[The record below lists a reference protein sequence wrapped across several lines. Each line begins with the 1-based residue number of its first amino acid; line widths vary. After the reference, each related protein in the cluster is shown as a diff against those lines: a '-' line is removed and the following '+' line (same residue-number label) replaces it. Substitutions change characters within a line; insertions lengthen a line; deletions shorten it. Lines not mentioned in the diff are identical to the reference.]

1 MKTYND
7 LMECK
12 TEDERIRFI
21 EAAISE
27 HRSSELYRTA
37 EDAALYAAQRN
48 VTINKT
54 VRLITSLSGQ
64 KKQDSFAVNHKCASG
79 FFGRFVTQQVQ
90 YLLGNGVTFG
100 DEKTKEKLGKDF
112 DTQLQKLA
120 EAALV
125 GACAFGFLDNGRVEV
140 FKITEFVPLWDEDTG
155 ALRAGIRFWQ
165 IAPDKPLKVKLYEE
179 DGFTAYTKP
188 NGKEIQITQEKRAYI
203 NIVASTKADGE
214 WLLEGKN
221 YPSFPII
228 PLWGNKY
235 KQSELAGIRDK
246 IDCYDL
252 IMSGFANDIEEASYF
267 YWTLENCGGMTDKD
281 LADFIYK
288 MRTVHAANVENEN
301 GEGGAKATAHTMD
314 VPYNAREAALD
325 RLKKDL
331 YEDYMALDV
340 SQIAAGNVTATQI
353 EAAYEPLN
361 EKADAWE
368 YNVIEFTEGLLALLG
383 IEDTPSF
390 TRSKISNQQEYTEM
404 VLSAASYLDDE
415 TIIRKLPFLTPEES
429 EVVIEARRAEE
440 TERFDDIPDDDENTD
455 DEPPTEEE
463 ETEV

>member
-12 TEDERIRFI
+12 TEDERVKFI
-21 EAAISE
+21 EAAIAD
-27 HRSSELYRTA
+27 HRSSELYRIA

-48 VTINKT
+48 VTINNT
-54 VRLITSLSGQ
+54 VKQITSLSGQ
-64 KKQDSFAVNHKCASG
+64 KKRDDFAVNHKCASG

-90 YLLGNGVTFG
+90 YLLGNGVTFA
-100 DEKTKEKLGKDF
+100 EESTKERLGRDF
-112 DTQLQKLA
+112 DTQMQKLA
-120 EAALV
+120 EAALI
-125 GACAFGFLDNGRVEV
+125 GACSFGFFDNGRVEV
-140 FKITEFVPLWDEDTG
+140 FKVTEFVPLWDEDTG

-165 IAPDKPLKVKLYEE
+165 IAPDKPLKVRLFEE

-188 NGKEIQITQEKRAYI
+188 KDKQMQISQEKRAYI
-203 NIVASTKADGE
+203 NVIASTKAGEE

-228 PLWGNKY
+228 PLWGNKNH
-235 KQSELAGIRDK
+235 QSELVGIRSK

-252 IMSGFANDIEEASYF
+252 IMSGFANDLEEASYF
-267 YWTLENCGGMTDKD
+267 YWTLENCGGMEDKD
-281 LADFIYK
+281 LANFIYR
-288 MRTVHAANVENEN
+288 MRTVHAANVENAN
-301 GEGGAKATAHTMD
+301 GEAGAKATAHTMD

-340 SQIAAGNVTATQI
+340 AQIAAGSVTATQI

-368 YNVIEFTEGLLALLG
+368 YCVIEFIDGLLALLD

-390 TRSKISNQQEYTEM
+390 MRSQISNKKEYTEM
-404 VLSAASYLDDE
+404 ILSAATHLDEE
-415 TIIRKLPFLTPEES
+415 TVIKKLPFLTPEEA
-429 EVVIEARRAEE
+429 EAVIEARQAEE
-440 TERFDDIPDDDENTD
+440 TARFDDIDETD
-455 DEPPTEEE
+455 EETDEETPTEEE
-463 ETEV
+463 ETEA